1 MVVLITGISSG
12 FGLESARLLA
22 SRGHK
27 VYGTVRREVEKLD
40 GVNYLFADVT
50 DREAVQRAVDEVIAR
65 EGRIDAIVCNAGMG
79 VGGPIEFTSPED
91 ARRQIETN
99 FGGAVALIQA
109 ALRPMRTQ
117 RSGRIICVSSIG
129 GLMGLPYQAF
139 YSASKFALE
148 GFCEA
153 LRLEVR
159 DFGIQVTLVNPGD
172 FSTGFTSGRKKV
184 PSEAQEAYP
193 AYAEGMQKIEHDE
206 LGGLK
211 PIVVART
218 IEKILRK
225 RRPAYHYVV
234 ATFEQRLSVFLKR
247 ILPARLFA
255 RILGAYYG
263 C

>member
-22 SRGHK
+22 SKGHK

-65 EGRIDAIVCNAGMG
+65 EGRLDAIVCNAGMG
-79 VGGPIEFTSPED
+79 VGGPIEFTSPKD

-99 FGGAVALIQA
+99 FGGAVSLIQA

-159 DFGIQVTLVNPGD
+159 DFGISVTLVNPGD

-184 PSEAQEAYP
+184 PSEAVEAYP

-234 ATFEQRLSVFLKR
+234 ATFEQRLSVLLKR
-247 ILPARLFA
+247 ILPARLFS

>member
-22 SRGHK
+22 SKGHK

-50 DREAVQRAVDEVIAR
+50 DRKAVQRAVDEVIAR
-65 EGRIDAIVCNAGMG
+65 EGRLDAIVCNAGMG

-99 FGGAVALIQA
+99 FGGAVSLIQA
-109 ALRPMRTQ
+109 ALRPMRTR

-159 DFGIQVTLVNPGD
+159 DFGISVTLVNPGD

-184 PSEAQEAYP
+184 PSEAVEAYP

-211 PIVVART
+211 PVVVART

-234 ATFEQRLSVFLKR
+234 ATFEQRLSVLLKR
-247 ILPARLFA
+247 ILPARLFS

>member
-50 DREAVQRAVDEVIAR
+50 DREAVQRAVDEVITR
-65 EGRIDAIVCNAGMG
+65 EGIIDAIVCNAGMG

-159 DFGIQVTLVNPGD
+159 DFGISVTLVNPGD

-184 PSEAQEAYP
+184 PSEAVEAYP

-234 ATFEQRLSVFLKR
+234 ATFEQRLSVLLKR
-247 ILPARLFA
+247 ILPARLFS

-263 C
+263 G

>member
-22 SRGHK
+22 SKGHK
-27 VYGTVRREVEKLD
+27 VYGTVSREVEKLD

-65 EGRIDAIVCNAGMG
+65 EGRLDAIVCNAGMG

-99 FGGAVALIQA
+99 FGGAVSLIQA

-159 DFGIQVTLVNPGD
+159 DFGISVTLVNPGD

-184 PSEAQEAYP
+184 PSEAVEAYP

-234 ATFEQRLSVFLKR
+234 ATFEQRLSVLLKR
-247 ILPARLFA
+247 ILPARLFS

>member
-22 SRGHK
+22 SKGHK

-50 DREAVQRAVDEVIAR
+50 DREAVQRAVDEVITR
-65 EGRIDAIVCNAGMG
+65 EGRLDAIVCNAGMG

-99 FGGAVALIQA
+99 FGGAVSLIQA

-117 RSGRIICVSSIG
+117 RSGRIICASSIG

-159 DFGIQVTLVNPGD
+159 DFGISVTLVNPGD

-184 PSEAQEAYP
+184 PSEAEEAYP

-234 ATFEQRLSVFLKR
+234 ATFEQRLSVLLKR
-247 ILPARLFA
+247 ILPARLFSH
-255 RILGAYYG
+255 ILGAYYG

>member
-22 SRGHK
+22 SKGHK

-50 DREAVQRAVDEVIAR
+50 DREAVQRAVDEVITR
-65 EGRIDAIVCNAGMG
+65 EGRLDAIVCNAGMG

-99 FGGAVALIQA
+99 FGGAVSLIQA

-159 DFGIQVTLVNPGD
+159 DFGISVTLVNPGD

-184 PSEAQEAYP
+184 PSEAVEAYP

-234 ATFEQRLSVFLKR
+234 ATFEQRLSVLLKR
-247 ILPARLFA
+247 ILPARLFS

>member
-22 SRGHK
+22 NKGYK
-27 VYGTVRREVEKLD
+27 VYGTVRREVEKIE

-50 DREAVQRAVDEVIAR
+50 DREAVQAAVDEVIRR

-79 VGGPIEFTSPED
+79 VGGPIEFTSAED
-91 ARRQIETN
+91 ARRQVETN

-109 ALRPMRTQ
+109 ALPQMRAQ
-117 RSGRIICVSSIG
+117 RGGRIICISSIG

-139 YSASKFALE
+139 YSASKFAME

-159 DFGIQVTLVNPGD
+159 SFGIKVTMVNPGD
-172 FSTGFTSGRKKV
+172 FSTGFTSCRRKV
-184 PSEAQEAYP
+184 TPEAEQAYP
-193 AYAEGMQKIEHDE
+193 AYAAGMQKIEKEE
-206 LGGLK
+206 LNGLK
-211 PIVVART
+211 PVIVARKV
-218 IEKILRK
+218 EKILRK
-225 RRPAYHYVV
+225 RHPAHHYVV
-234 ATFEQRLSVFLKR
+234 ATFEQKLSVLLKR
-247 ILPARLFA
+247 ILPSPLFF
-255 RILGAYYG
+255 RILGSYYG

>member
-22 SRGHK
+22 SKGHK

-50 DREAVQRAVDEVIAR
+50 DREAVQRAVDEVITR
-65 EGRIDAIVCNAGMG
+65 EGRLDAIVCNAGMG

-99 FGGAVALIQA
+99 FGGAVSLIQA

-159 DFGIQVTLVNPGD
+159 DFGISVTLVNPGD

-184 PSEAQEAYP
+184 PSEAVEAYP

-234 ATFEQRLSVFLKR
+234 ATFEQRLSVLLKR
-247 ILPARLFA
+247 ILPARLFSH
-255 RILGAYYG
+255 ILGAYYG

>member
-27 VYGTVRREVEKLD
+27 VYGTVRREVEILD

-50 DREAVQRAVDEVIAR
+50 DREAVQRAVDEVITR
-65 EGRIDAIVCNAGMG
+65 EGIIDAIVCNAGMG

-159 DFGIQVTLVNPGD
+159 DFGISVTLVNPGD

-184 PSEAQEAYP
+184 PSEAVEAYP

-234 ATFEQRLSVFLKR
+234 ATFEQRLSVLLKR

>member
-50 DREAVQRAVDEVIAR
+50 EREAVQRAVDEVIAR

-99 FGGAVALIQA
+99 FGGAVSLIQA

-184 PSEAQEAYP
+184 PSEAVEAYP

-225 RRPAYHYVV
+225 RHPAYHYVV
-234 ATFEQRLSVFLKR
+234 ATFEQRLSVLLKR
-247 ILPARLFA
+247 ILPARLFS